1 MVGLNR
7 EEMIQLFKFHPVVV
21 GVPLHFN
28 GAMLNFF
35 YELHSIPCIGF
46 TVHYLNKSIYFS
58 ADTYYDPD
66 GIKSIC
72 EKGFLTKERLE
83 LLTNGIWGHDL
94 IFHEAGVPPIH
105 TPMKVLLNLPEK
117 VKERLFLVH
126 IAEKDIPKDS
136 GLRMA
141 KTGLQNTVAL
151 DVLKDK
157 ITSVLNTLDVLCS
170 IELFEKTNIRN
181 VRDLLESAQERKF
194 SIGELV
200 MLIYLFVSLF
210 ILFIYIFMHFTEIYN
225 ILVDM

>member
-1 MVGLNR
+1 MVGLKHD
-7 EEMIQLFKFHPVVV
+7 EMSLLFKFRPVVV

-35 YELHSIPCIGF
+35 YALHSIPCIGF

-72 EKGFLTKERLE
+72 EKGFLTKDRFE
-83 LLTNGIWGHDL
+83 LLTNNIWGHDL

-141 KTGLQNTVAL
+141 KTGLQNTVAV
-151 DVLKDK
+151 DVVKEK
-157 ITSVLNTLDVLCS
+157 TSSVLNTLDVLCS

-181 VRDLLESAQERKF
+181 VRDLLESAQEKSF
-194 SIGELV
+194 TSGELV
-200 MLIYLFVSLF
+200 CF
-210 ILFIYIFMHFTEIYN
+210 ILIFIVY
-225 ILVDM
+225 